1 MAHEELDN
9 IHADI
14 AKLRAVTMRLVDEPA
29 RLLDMSRAASAT
41 GPWAAIGDWRT
52 LVVGIGL
59 FAAGA
64 AIALVF
70 IKAFH

>member
-1 MAHEELDN
+1 MTTEELDS

-14 AKLRAVTMRLVDEPA
+14 AKFRAVTMRLVDEQV
-29 RLLDMSRAASAT
+29 RLLDTSRAASAT
-41 GPWAAIGDWRT
+41 GQWAAVGDWRM

-64 AIALVF
+64 AIALAL
-70 IKAFH
+70 IKVLH